1 LKFFTLRLSSLL
13 FPAQAKPHKCLVFVR
28 KEASIVSGRR
38 IKRMIVLS
46 LVREKAALGKVVLE
60 DREESGFL
68 AFEIRSAF

>member
-1 LKFFTLRLSSLL
+1 
-13 FPAQAKPHKCLVFVR
+13 LVFVR